1 MQEYWDNTGN
11 THVHREKQ
19 ELGHSNSLLT
29 SSHIITIHELKRK
42 HKASRSTTR
51 EGGDM
56 LDTIALNAHT
66 TPANLEN
73 IKQRMKKRRMGK
85 HTVKGEIS
93 KARVTLYPENNG
105 VKLELEIPEYYYQKT
120 QKGFSYNDFPSFLIL
135 LKTDFPGLK
144 MIQIYRADFFG
155 DLLMDENTLSYLR
168 LLGMKPKCRRTID
181 FKSEAYARFDEQ
193 ADTREYRYG
202 GKAAVFYNK
211 TQQTLMTSKIE
222 KDIKAKMEDVRLIRY
237 ELQIKKGLHRQLGY
251 GVNNFITLKE
261 LSSPDFLFK
270 ILEMW
275 KTEFDS
281 IQLLTSDDYF
291 NPKGNTGKEFLDS
304 LFAYGCLS
312 AGLLHVEGLLLEF
325 YKRGA
330 IGKTSYY
337 GYRKKIKVLTTKYS
351 EANTGELTQEFVRK
365 VRSAYTSELQAIEE
379 YATDYPQLESEDSE
393 EACQIISEILPN
405 ENHLTIDGMLELI
418 TIGGEDA

>member
-1 MQEYWDNTGN
+1 
-11 THVHREKQ
+11 
-19 ELGHSNSLLT
+19 
-29 SSHIITIHELKRK
+29 
-42 HKASRSTTR
+42 
-51 EGGDM
+51 M
-56 LDTIALNAHT
+56 LDTVAINAHT
-66 TPANLEN
+66 TPANLKS
-73 IKQRMKKRRMGK
+73 IKQRMKKRRIGK
-85 HTVKGEIS
+85 HAVKGEIS
-93 KARVTLYPENNG
+93 KARITLYPENNG
-105 VKLELEIPEYYYQKT
+105 VKLELEIPEYYFQKT
-120 QKGFSYNDFPSFLIL
+120 QKGFSYNDFPSFLTL

-155 DLLMDENTLSYLR
+155 DLWMEENILSYLR
-168 LLGMKPKCRRTID
+168 LLGMKPKCRRTLD

-202 GKAAVFYNK
+202 GKATVFYNK
-211 TQQTLMTSKIE
+211 TQQTLMTTKVKE
-222 KDIKAKMEDVRLIRY
+222 EVKDEITDVRLIRY

-251 GVNNFITLKE
+251 GKSNFITFKE

-291 NPKGNTGKEFLDS
+291 NPEGTTGREFLDS

-312 AGLLHVEGLLLEF
+312 AGVSHVEGLLRDF

-337 GYRKKIKVLTTKYS
+337 AYRRKVKVLTTEYS
-351 EANTGELTQEFVRK
+351 KANPGELTQEFTRK
-365 VRSAYTSELQAIEE
+365 VRSVYASELQAIEE
-379 YATDYPQLESEDSE
+379 YATNCLQLESEDSE
-393 EACQIISEILPN
+393 EDCQTDTEVIPD
-405 ENHLTIDGMLELI
+405 ENCLAIDDNLQLI
-418 TIGGEDA
+418 TGGTNV

>member
-1 MQEYWDNTGN
+1 MD
-11 THVHREKQ
+11 
-19 ELGHSNSLLT
+19 S
-29 SSHIITIHELKRK
+29 
-42 HKASRSTTR
+42 
-51 EGGDM
+51 
-56 LDTIALNAHT
+56 IALNAHT
-66 TPANLEN
+66 TPANLES

-105 VKLELEIPEYYYQKT
+105 VKLELEIPEYYFQKT
-120 QKGFSYNDFPSFLIL
+120 QKGFSYNDFPSFLTL

-144 MIQIYRADFFG
+144 LIQIYRADFFG
-155 DLLMDENTLSYLR
+155 DLWMEKNTLSYLQ
-168 LLGMKPKCRRTID
+168 LLGMKPKCRRTLD

-211 TQQTLMTSKIE
+211 TQQTLMTSKVE
-222 KDIKAKMEDVRLIRY
+222 KDLKDQITDVRLIRY

-281 IQLLTSDDYF
+281 IRLLTSNDQF
-291 NPKGNTGKEFLDS
+291 NPNGNTGKEFLDS
-304 LFAYGCLS
+304 LFAYGCLCARIS
-312 AGLLHVEGLLLEF
+312 HVEALLMDY
-325 YKRGA
+325 YKRGV

-337 GYRKKIKVLTTKYS
+337 SYRKKVRVLTTQYS
-351 EANTGELTQEFVRK
+351 EANPGELTQEFTRK
-365 VRSAYTSELQAIEE
+365 VRSVYVSELQAIEE
-379 YATDYPQLESEDSE
+379 YATDYPSSKLRVVKKSVK
-393 EACQIISEILPN
+393 LFRK
-405 ENHLTIDGMLELI
+405 
-418 TIGGEDA
+418 